1 MTAMEKPWWKRLLW
15 LLAIWTISV
24 AALAVVAYGMKLLM
38 RSAGL
43 SN

>member
-1 MTAMEKPWWKRLLW
+1 MDTAEKPWWKKLLW
-15 LLAIWTISV
+15 LIAIWAISV

-43 SN
+43 SA